1 MKSLHSI
8 DETRDRAALYVV
20 GALRGE
26 EAREFEAHLE
36 QGCEVCTAEVKAFS
50 RVTDELAGAAPPQAP
65 SAKLRERVLDKIAS
79 EARARNSTII
89 DKNVM
94 RFMLSNLMPWEGTA
108 IKGIET
114 KVLFRDAANGM
125 VTVLVRMAPGTSAP
139 RHRHAEI
146 EESYV
151 LEGDVTI
158 SGVGMRP
165 GDYCRAEPGSVHTG
179 ISTRGGCQFITI
191 ASERNELLD

>member
-1 MKSLHSI
+1 
-8 DETRDRAALYVV
+8 
-20 GALRGE
+20 
-26 EAREFEAHLE
+26 
-36 QGCEVCTAEVKAFS
+36 
-50 RVTDELAGAAPPQAP
+50 
-65 SAKLRERVLDKIAS
+65 
-79 EARARNSTII
+79 
-89 DKNVM
+89 
-94 RFMLSNLMPWEGTA
+94 
-108 IKGIET
+108 
-114 KVLFRDAANGM
+114 M

-139 RHRHAEI
+139 RHRHAEV

-158 SGVGMRP
+158 SGVEMTP